1 MTDIVERLR
10 YGTQQRNHGALV
22 ELCNEAA
29 AAIERLRAA
38 CQAVVDTC
46 HGAGAEHWAACEQCR
61 AALEP
66 KPDLRA
72 LLPELAIIR
81 QVMKD
86 PKP

>member
-10 YGTQQRNHGALV
+10 HCDCGEHCKSGCIQ
-22 ELCNEAA
+22 EKAA
-29 AAIERLRAA
+29 AEIERLRAA
-38 CQAVVDTC
+38 GWAVVNSS
-46 HGAGAEHWAACEQCR
+46 HGAGAKHWAACEEMR

-66 KPDLRA
+66 KPNLRA